1 MEVGAGRPTF
11 VLCKGCAMKLTEKWV
26 QEVIDQHVENVELV
40 ALEDVGNRR
49 HRVVRLFIDHPAGVS
64 HDLCAQV
71 SGFMGAALDEAW
83 SLGGPYTLEV
93 SSPGLERPL
102 TKPAHFQA
110 QVGRKI
116 TVRTQIPVEGHSV
129 WRGVLREVRDGEITL
144 ADGGT
149 EVVIH
154 LADITKAN
162 LVYELEQGRGDE

>member
-1 MEVGAGRPTF
+1 VGAGRPTF

-49 HRVVRLFIDHPAGVS
+49 HRVVRLFIDHPTGVS

-71 SGFMGAALDEAW
+71 SGLMGTALDE
-83 SLGGPYTLEV
+83 SESMDGSYTLEV

-110 QVGRKI
+110 QLGRKV
-116 TVRTQIPVEGHSV
+116 TVLTRAPVEGRSV

-144 ADGGT
+144 ADGGD
-149 EVVIH
+149 EVVID
-154 LADITKAN
+154 LADVTKAN
-162 LVYELEQGRGDE
+162 LVYEFKQGRGDE